1 MELTHATGLCI
12 MVFLVMP
19 AFDPLSASILSYFVC
34 IFPTVLSLRF
44 QVRQEGNNFRK
55 QRLRENINSTV
66 TNNPRTDNSTVT
78 NNQRT
83 DNSTVTNNHRTD
95 HSTVTNNQRTDN
107 STMTNNPRTDTST
120 VTNNP
125 HTNLR
130 YPETPF
136 LGGLL
141 FLIGLVFLCL
151 YVYYSAED
159 DNVVAIL
166 VLLLISICMVSVI
179 WWENF
184 VTSNIKQSSEAG
196 KQSFLK
202 DYVKS
207 KREKVSVLVYLLKI
221 AWIFLVTLIIYV
233 IQSKGESTL
242 DTARTFLYL
251 DEAATVN
258 TLSGAVR
265 LESSSYITYGCMT
278 LNPYMMSL
286 ICLILTL
293 IFFKMARYAC
303 RVVLQR
309 KCFSLP
315 IILNLFFV
323 PVFFI
328 IIMRYPLPFTAE
340 GCNVLQPLWEL
351 DFNSSIERVWPL
363 IASGCLGLLSV
374 IILTTY
380 IWSTGGSKMEKVE
393 R

>member
-1 MELTHATGLCI
+1 MELAHATGLCI
-12 MVFLVMP
+12 MVFMVMP
-19 AFDPLSASILSYFVC
+19 AFDPLSASILPYFVC
-34 IFPTVLSLRF
+34 IFPTVLGLRF
-44 QVRQEGNNFRK
+44 QVRQEDNKYRK
-55 QRLRENINSTV
+55 KRDIRLKENINSTV
-66 TNNPRTDNSTVT
+66 TNNQRTSDSTVTNNQPTDNSTVT
-78 NNQRT
+78 NNR
-83 DNSTVTNNHRTD
+83 RI
-95 HSTVTNNQRTDN
+95 
-107 STMTNNPRTDTST
+107 
-120 VTNNP
+120 
-125 HTNLR
+125 NLR
-130 YPETPF
+130 YSEIPF
-136 LGGLL
+136 IGGLL

-151 YVYYSAED
+151 YVYHSAED
-159 DNVVAIL
+159 DNLVAIL
-166 VLLLISICMVSVI
+166 VLLLISICLVSVI

-184 VTSNIKQSSEAG
+184 VTSNINQSSEAG
-196 KQSFLK
+196 NQSFLRN
-202 DYVKS
+202 YVKS

-233 IQSKGESTL
+233 IQSEKGRTL
-242 DTARTFLYL
+242 ATARTFLYL
-251 DEAATVN
+251 DEAATVY

-265 LESSSYITYGCMT
+265 LESSSYITYGCIT

-286 ICLILTL
+286 ICLILTF

-315 IILNLFFV
+315 IILSLFFV
-323 PVFFI
+323 PLFFI
-328 IIMRYPLPFTAE
+328 IIMRFPLPFTAE

-351 DFNSSIERVWPL
+351 NFSSSIERVWPL

>member
-66 TNNPRTDNSTVT
+66 TNNPRTDISTVT

-83 DNSTVTNNHRTD
+83 DNSTVTNNQRTD

-107 STMTNNPRTDTST
+107 STMTNNPRTDNST

>member
-44 QVRQEGNNFRK
+44 QVRQEDKNFRK

-83 DNSTVTNNHRTD
+83 DNSTVTNN
-95 HSTVTNNQRTDN
+95 QRTDT
-107 STMTNNPRTDTST
+107 STMTNNPRTDNST

-184 VTSNIKQSSEAG
+184 VTSNINPSSEAG

-323 PVFFI
+323 PLFFI

>member
-44 QVRQEGNNFRK
+44 QVRQEDNNFRK

-83 DNSTVTNNHRTD
+83 DNSTVTNNQRTD

-107 STMTNNPRTDTST
+107 STMTNNPRTDNST

-323 PVFFI
+323 PLFFI

>member
-19 AFDPLSASILSYFVC
+19 AFDPLSAAILPYFVC
-34 IFPTVLSLRF
+34 IFPTVLGLRF
-44 QVRQEGNNFRK
+44 QVRQEDNKYRRKRNN
-55 QRLRENINSTV
+55 QQSNDSTV
-66 TNNPRTDNSTVT
+66 PNNQRTDHSTVT

-83 DNSTVTNNHRTD
+83 DNSTVTNN
-95 HSTVTNNQRTDN
+95 
-107 STMTNNPRTDTST
+107 PRI
-120 VTNNP
+120 
-125 HTNLR
+125 NLR
-130 YPETPF
+130 YSETPF

-151 YVYYSAED
+151 YVYHSAED
-159 DNVVAIL
+159 NKVVAIL

-184 VTSNIKQSSEAG
+184 VTSNISQRSGAG
-196 KQSFLK
+196 NQSFLK
-202 DYVKS
+202 SYVKS

-233 IQSKGESTL
+233 IQSKGGTL
-242 DTARTFLYL
+242 ATARTFLYL

-258 TLSGAVR
+258 TLSGEIR
-265 LESSSYITYGCMT
+265 LESTSYITYGCMT
-278 LNPYMMSL
+278 LNPYLMSL
-286 ICLILTL
+286 ICLILTF

-315 IILNLFFV
+315 IILSLFFV
-323 PVFFI
+323 PLFFI
-328 IIMRYPLPFTAE
+328 LIMRFPLPFTAE

-351 DFNSSIERVWPL
+351 DFNSSTERVWPL

>member
-19 AFDPLSASILSYFVC
+19 AFDPLSASILPYFVC

-44 QVRQEGNNFRK
+44 QVRQEDNNFRK

-83 DNSTVTNNHRTD
+83 DNSTVTNHQRTD

-107 STMTNNPRTDTST
+107 STMTNNPRTDNST

-125 HTNLR
+125 HNLR

-233 IQSKGESTL
+233 IQSKGDTL

>member
-44 QVRQEGNNFRK
+44 QVRQEDNNFRK
-55 QRLRENINSTV
+55 QRLRENIKSTV
-66 TNNPRTDNSTVT
+66 TNNPRTDNNTVT

-83 DNSTVTNNHRTD
+83 DNSTVTNNQRTD

-107 STMTNNPRTDTST
+107 STMTNNPRTDNST

-184 VTSNIKQSSEAG
+184 VTSNINQNSEAG

-323 PVFFI
+323 PLFFI

>member
-44 QVRQEGNNFRK
+44 QVRQEDNNFRK
-55 QRLRENINSTV
+55 QRLRENIKSTV

-83 DNSTVTNNHRTD
+83 DNSTVTNNQRTD

-107 STMTNNPRTDTST
+107 STMTNNPRTDNST

-159 DNVVAIL
+159 ENVVAIL

-323 PVFFI
+323 PLFFI

>member
-66 TNNPRTDNSTVT
+66 TNNPRTDNNTVT

-83 DNSTVTNNHRTD
+83 DNSTVTNHQRTD

-107 STMTNNPRTDTST
+107 STMTNNPRTDNST

-136 LGGLL
+136 LGGLV

>member
-44 QVRQEGNNFRK
+44 QVRQEDNNFRK

-107 STMTNNPRTDTST
+107 STMTNNPRTDNST

-159 DNVVAIL
+159 ENVVAIL

-184 VTSNIKQSSEAG
+184 VTSNINQSSEAG

-202 DYVKS
+202 NYVKS

-233 IQSKGESTL
+233 IQSKGDTL

-323 PVFFI
+323 PLFFI

>member
-44 QVRQEGNNFRK
+44 QVRQEDNNFRK

-78 NNQRT
+78 NNQST

-95 HSTVTNNQRTDN
+95 HSTVTNNQ
-107 STMTNNPRTDTST
+107 RTDTST

-184 VTSNIKQSSEAG
+184 VTSNIKQSSEVG